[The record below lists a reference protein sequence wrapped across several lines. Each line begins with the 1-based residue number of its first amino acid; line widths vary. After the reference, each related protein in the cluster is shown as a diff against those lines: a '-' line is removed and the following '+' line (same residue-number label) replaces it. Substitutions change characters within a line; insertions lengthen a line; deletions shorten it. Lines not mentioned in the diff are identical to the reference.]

1 MQTIIAN
8 VIHVV
13 IAILMYKDTVIICIL
28 LILLIIIHAQARTI
42 KEQENELKWMELMIH
57 QHNNQKHL
65 NKQETGPKYHQR
77 S

>member
-8 VIHVV
+8 VIHAV
-13 IAILMYKDTVIICIL
+13 IAILMYKYTVIICIQ
-28 LILLIIIHAQARTI
+28 LILIIIIHAQAREI
-42 KEQENELKWMELMIH
+42 REQENELKWMELKYR